1 MAKISKMRLNG
12 IENPIGYDTNSLSFS
27 WVVEGTESKSQKSA
41 RVVISTDSACDV
53 NKKDHLIH
61 DSGDSAEVNSID
73 YNPKLDT
80 KTVLKPR
87 TRYYWKVTVTT
98 EKNEKIESPIS
109 FFETSKLNEPWTAKW
124 ISTEKVGKTEPPYV
138 RKNFV
143 IPNSKKVKEARVYST
158 GFGLYELYING
169 KKPTDEYF
177 LPFNTNYKLWV
188 QYQTF
193 DVTKLLQP
201 DKNTIGVLIGD
212 GWARGRVG
220 FDQPSADFSRKT
232 DYRGIPVDYATDRY
246 ELLLELH
253 LTYEDGSSEVIN
265 SDKTWKCHKS
275 HILCNNIYDG
285 EIQDAN
291 LIIKNWNLNDCDEK
305 DWLECVE
312 VNEPLHE
319 KLTSRFSL
327 PVVVKERLKPKE
339 IIKTPAGETVIDMG
353 QNMTGW
359 IEMKIHA
366 PKGFEIIVEHGEIL
380 QEENFFRD
388 NIRSA
393 LEQFRYIS
401 DGNEAVV
408 HPHFTYYGFRYM
420 RLTKWEGPVSI
431 DNFVGCNVYSNL
443 DMAGHLETGLPL
455 VNRLIL
461 NGLWS
466 QRDNFLDVP
475 TDCPQRDERL
485 GWTGDAQIF
494 CETAMFNMDCYAFYR
509 KYMREVYLTQCR
521 DEGIPPVWCPI
532 FHTRETVP
540 NFPSDG
546 MIAWSDV
553 ATIMPWNIYLM
564 NGKRQILE
572 DYFDGMKMWV
582 EVMLKHMK
590 DGLWDITYLQL
601 CDWLA
606 LDGPQI
612 PENKDRIFGGTEL
625 TYTCTVFYYWS
636 LTLTYKAA
644 KVLGKNDEYE
654 LYKKRAE
661 ETLKTIRH
669 EYFTPSGR
677 CAIQTQTALSLAI
690 MLDLYPEGTL
700 KTSIGSL
707 HKLLENKNFHLC
719 TGFVGT
725 PILCRA
731 LTKAGNNG
739 DAVTT
744 FLQKDYPGWLYPVT
758 MGATSMWER
767 WDSMKPDGK
776 VSPEGMNSFNHYA
789 YASICEWIYCDICG
803 LNPLEQFPGFKRV
816 LLRPHPDERFG
827 FAKAEHNSPMGKYVC
842 GWKVENGNVKYN
854 FEIPFNAEA
863 KLVLLDLKKSE
874 VVSASFET
882 KEEGNDVVAELKSGK
897 YEIVYKYKK
906 VEYEMPNKFK

>member
-1 MAKISKMRLNG
+1 
-12 IENPIGYDTNSLSFS
+12 
-27 WVVEGTESKSQKSA
+27 
-41 RVVISTDSACDV
+41 
-53 NKKDHLIH
+53 
-61 DSGDSAEVNSID
+61 
-73 YNPKLDT
+73 
-80 KTVLKPR
+80 
-87 TRYYWKVTVTT
+87 
-98 EKNEKIESPIS
+98 
-109 FFETSKLNEPWTAKW
+109 
-124 ISTEKVGKTEPPYV
+124 
-138 RKNFV
+138 
-143 IPNSKKVKEARVYST
+143 
-158 GFGLYELYING
+158 
-169 KKPTDEYF
+169 
-177 LPFNTNYKLWV
+177 
-188 QYQTF
+188 
-193 DVTKLLQP
+193 
-201 DKNTIGVLIGD
+201 
-212 GWARGRVG
+212 
-220 FDQPSADFSRKT
+220 
-232 DYRGIPVDYATDRY
+232 
-246 ELLLELH
+246 
-253 LTYEDGSSEVIN
+253 
-265 SDKTWKCHKS
+265 
-275 HILCNNIYDG
+275 
-285 EIQDAN
+285 
-291 LIIKNWNLNDCDEK
+291 
-305 DWLECVE
+305 
-312 VNEPLHE
+312 
-319 KLTSRFSL
+319 
-327 PVVVKERLKPKE
+327 
-339 IIKTPAGETVIDMG
+339 
-353 QNMTGW
+353 
-359 IEMKIHA
+359 
-366 PKGFEIIVEHGEIL
+366 
-380 QEENFFRD
+380 
-388 NIRSA
+388 
-393 LEQFRYIS
+393 
-401 DGNEAVV
+401 
-408 HPHFTYYGFRYM
+408 
-420 RLTKWEGPVSI
+420 
-431 DNFVGCNVYSNL
+431 
-443 DMAGHLETGLPL
+443 
-455 VNRLIL
+455 
-461 NGLWS
+461 
-466 QRDNFLDVP
+466 
-475 TDCPQRDERL
+475 
-485 GWTGDAQIF
+485 
-494 CETAMFNMDCYAFYR
+494 
-509 KYMREVYLTQCR
+509 MREVYLTQCR
-521 DEGIPPVWCPI
+521 DEGIPPILCPI

-546 MIAWSDV
+546 MIAWSDA

-572 DYFDGMKMWV
+572 DYFEEMKMWV

-803 LNPLEQFPGFKRV
+803 
-816 LLRPHPDERFG
+816 
-827 FAKAEHNSPMGKYVC
+827 
-842 GWKVENGNVKYN
+842 
-854 FEIPFNAEA
+854 
-863 KLVLLDLKKSE
+863 
-874 VVSASFET
+874 
-882 KEEGNDVVAELKSGK
+882 
-897 YEIVYKYKK
+897 
-906 VEYEMPNKFK
+906 